1 MPGFKIL
8 TIMSLNSLEP
18 VKATQE
24 LSDISSSSEE
34 EFEDKK
40 EHKGFFKGAFGS
52 KKKVPKCWFFLFHL
66 CYVALVSS

>member
-1 MPGFKIL
+1 
-8 TIMSLNSLEP
+8 MSLNLLEP
-18 VKATQE
+18 VKANQE

-52 KKKVPKCWFFLFHL
+52 KKKVPKC
-66 CYVALVSS
+66 

>member
-1 MPGFKIL
+1 MSGFNIL
-8 TIMSLNSLEP
+8 TIVSLNSLEP
-18 VKATQE
+18 VKAMQE

-52 KKKVPKCWFFLFHL
+52 KKKVPKFGIFLF
-66 CYVALVSS
+66 YFDFFASVSS